1 MVSIHAWS
9 NLLLNEARV
18 GGQERQLGSIK
29 DLLLL
34 FDFVLQLKQAFSIEC
49 NEPEVLPWHTFS
61 CLLYVDLFSVNRF
74 FHVFHLLKNLVQS
87 VLEIILQSM
96 AGLLDVSFDSL
107 IVELV
112 TALLLVL
119 QLFDSLA
126 ETVGLASLLFSFSIK
141 VLG

>member
-1 MVSIHAWS
+1 M
-9 NLLLNEARV
+9 
-18 GGQERQLGSIK
+18 
-29 DLLLL
+29 
-34 FDFVLQLKQAFSIEC
+34 
-49 NEPEVLPWHTFS
+49 
-61 CLLYVDLFSVNRF
+61 NRF